1 MAGKKGI
8 KNAQKFKADEVAKKA
23 NDYILNPKVYG
34 DIVPTVEGLAVAL
47 GMSREN
53 LYKMAE
59 KNEIILHT
67 MELLNTHQSKLLI
80 TGGLLNRF
88 NAAITRLLLSRHGYI
103 EKQQVEMEGQIQF
116 NEEVKL
122 GEKNRKLL
130 EEFIKLRKTK
140 I

>member
-1 MAGKKGI
+1 
-8 KNAQKFKADEVAKKA
+8 
-23 NDYILNPKVYG
+23 
-34 DIVPTVEGLAVAL
+34 
-47 GMSREN
+47 MSREN

-130 EEFIKLRKTK
+130 EEFIRLRKTK